1 LSGLVVTIKG
11 VHWHERWP
19 SFAGQQS
26 NAAAPAKTPNDKKLE
41 REFKTAEARLGKAIR
56 KRDTVALE
64 KLPADYYADSHEGS
78 ERAIGKQRTIANLK
92 SGLLRYYQIAE
103 DQKFTVSVDIMQI
116 EGVSKFKEANQESE
130 LYVTRLWTKKDGRW
144 QLIAQTLRPANE
156 EAEQ

>member
-1 LSGLVVTIKG
+1 MKLIKVILLTAFLSVT
-11 VHWHERWP
+11 
-19 SFAGQQS
+19 SLAGQQS
-26 NAAAPAKTPNDKKLE
+26 KVPAPAKTSNDKKLE
-41 REFKTAEARLGKAIR
+41 REIKTAEARLGKAIR

-64 KLPADYYADSHEGS
+64 KLLADYYADSHEGS

-103 DQKFTVSVDIMQI
+103 EQKFTVSVDIMQI

-130 LYVTRLWTKKDGRW
+130 VYVTRLWTKKDGRW
-144 QLIAQTLRPANE
+144 QLVAQTLRPANE